1 MKPPSRLIAWSSPDD
16 DGESQLV
23 SACVY
28 FFALKLYWARLEK
41 SLCKGTEET
50 VKEVQVHS
58 ITTTHNARE
67 QQRSLASPG
76 YPNNTVYLAG
86 GICYSRHKANS
97 EDKSKTY
104 ILLRT

>member
-50 VKEVQVHS
+50 VKEVQVRS

-67 QQRSLASPG
+67 QQRSLASQQYG
-76 YPNNTVYLAG
+76 LFDWG
-86 GICYSRHKANS
+86 
-97 EDKSKTY
+97 D
-104 ILLRT
+104 LLFSAQGELRGQE